1 MKVTSFASLGV
12 ARTKPSNQLHDAR
25 SAWPLITAQKDT
37 VMLQIST
44 EKVARI
50 IVRAREFDAKVA
62 PWDDSSQDQRQDE
75 VESILE
81 DTPDDPI
88 ASELRTYIDDLNED
102 EQVSLVA
109 LTWIGRGTYE
119 AADLSEAMST
129 ARSER
134 VNETSAYLLGV
145 PLLADY
151 LEEGLEK
158 LGYPLVEIKEDM
170 L

>member
-1 MKVTSFASLGV
+1 
-12 ARTKPSNQLHDAR
+12 
-25 SAWPLITAQKDT
+25 
-37 VMLQIST
+37 MLQIST

-62 PWDDSSQDQRQDE
+62 PWDDSGQDERQDE

-88 ASELRTYIDDLNED
+88 ASELRSYIDDLNED
-102 EQVSLVA
+102 EQLSLVA
-109 LTWIGRGTYE
+109 LMWIGRGTYE
-119 AADLSEAMST
+119 AEDFSEAITT

-158 LGYPLVEIKEDM
+158 LGYPLVEIKEDI

>member
-1 MKVTSFASLGV
+1 
-12 ARTKPSNQLHDAR
+12 
-25 SAWPLITAQKDT
+25 
-37 VMLQIST
+37 MLQIAT
-44 EKVARI
+44 DKVARI
-50 IVRAREFDAKVA
+50 IIRAREFDAKVA
-62 PWDDSSQDQRQDE
+62 PWDDSGQDERQDQ

-81 DTPDDPI
+81 DTPSDPI
-88 ASELRTYIDDLNED
+88 ATELRSYIDDLNED

-109 LTWIGRGTYE
+109 LTWIGRDTYE

>member
-1 MKVTSFASLGV
+1 
-12 ARTKPSNQLHDAR
+12 
-25 SAWPLITAQKDT
+25 
-37 VMLQIST
+37 MLQIAP
-44 EKVARI
+44 EKVAHV

-62 PWDDSSQDQRQDE
+62 PWDDHGRDEREDE

-81 DTPDDPI
+81 DTPGDLTGR
-88 ASELRTYIDDLNED
+88 ELKAFIDGLNID

-109 LTWIGRGTYE
+109 LMWIGRGTYE
-119 AADLSEAMST
+119 SDELNDAMTT

-134 VNETSAYLLGV
+134 VNKTSAYLLGI

-151 LEEGLEK
+151 LEEGLQK
-158 LGYPLVEIKEDM
+158 LDYSAEDIESDI

>member
-1 MKVTSFASLGV
+1 
-12 ARTKPSNQLHDAR
+12 
-25 SAWPLITAQKDT
+25 
-37 VMLQIST
+37 MLQIST

-62 PWDDSSQDQRQDE
+62 PWDDSGQDERQDQ

-88 ASELRTYIDDLNED
+88 ASELRSYIDDLNED

-109 LTWIGRGTYE
+109 LMWIGRGTYE
-119 AADLSEAMST
+119 AEDFSEAVTT